1 LEGAGIPLQAT
12 EREHRAA
19 KKGRILS
26 GHDLRRAQYNLLG
39 ILLFITVLLI
49 AACGLIYELVAGTL
63 ASYLLGDSVLQFS
76 TIIGCYLFAM
86 GIGSAL
92 SRFFDRGLA
101 YRFVWI
107 ELLLGVTGG
116 FSSALL
122 FLAFAY
128 TQGFQLLMYALVIVI
143 GVLVGLEIPLLMRL
157 VRGRYHFR
165 DVVAHVLT
173 FDYLGALGASLL
185 FPILLVP
192 HVGLVRSAMLF
203 GLINVAVAL
212 WSTFLFAGQL
222 AQARTLRILCVLVM
236 CALGI
241 GWAQAKRITAAAE
254 DNIYADEII
263 LTRDTRYQHIVL
275 TRFKDDLRLFLNSHL
290 QFSSRDEYRYHE
302 ALIHPGLAAIPAP
315 RRVLVLGGGDGL
327 AVREIL
333 KYPQVENITLV
344 DLDPEMTRLFST
356 NPMLTALN
364 QKSFSS
370 PKVHIINAD
379 AFPWVAENT
388 GSFDFIA
395 IDFPDPTNYSLGK
408 LYTTAFYRAAARH
421 LSAQGLMVV
430 QSTSPMFARDSYWCI
445 AETIKEAGLQ
455 TYPYH
460 VYVPS
465 FGEWGFVIAGV
476 RDYRPPDALPTGLRF
491 ISVTGLPALFQFPP
505 DMAPMAMP
513 ANRLNDQVLVRAYEQ
528 DWKDISH

>member
-1 LEGAGIPLQAT
+1 V
-12 EREHRAA
+12 
-19 KKGRILS
+19 
-26 GHDLRRAQYNLLG
+26 G

-49 AACGLIYELVAGTL
+49 AACGLIYELIAGTL

-86 GIGSAL
+86 GIGSAI
-92 SRFFDRGLA
+92 SRYIDRGLA

-107 ELLLGVTGG
+107 ELLLGVVGG

-143 GVLVGLEIPLLMRL
+143 GVLVGLEIPLLMRII
-157 VRGRYHFR
+157 RGRYHFR
-165 DVVAHVLT
+165 DVIAHVLT

-192 HVGLVRSAMLF
+192 YLGLVRSAMLF
-203 GLINVAVAL
+203 GIVNVAVAL
-212 WSTFLFAGQL
+212 WSTFLFAQQL
-222 AQARTLRILCVLVM
+222 ARAQALRVVCLVVLCG
-236 CALGI
+236 LGI
-241 GWAQAKRITAAAE
+241 GFAQAKNITIAAE

-263 LTRDTRYQHIVL
+263 FARDTRYQHIVL
-275 TRFKDDLRLFLNSHL
+275 TRFKDDIRLFLNSHL

-302 ALIHPGLAAIPAP
+302 ALIHPGLSAIPAP

-333 KYPQVENITLV
+333 KYPQVESITLV

-356 NPMLTALN
+356 HPMLTALN
-364 QKSFSS
+364 QKSFLSS
-370 PKVHIINAD
+370 KVRIINAD
-379 AFPWVAENT
+379 AFPWVDTNT
-388 GSFDFIA
+388 ESFDFVV

-408 LYTTAFYRAAARH
+408 LYTTAFYKAAARH

-445 AETIKEAGLQ
+445 AETIKQAGLR

-465 FGEWGFVIAGV
+465 FGEWGFVIGSN
-476 RDYRPPDALPTGLRF
+476 RDYELPSSLPAGLRF
-491 ISVTGLPALFQFPP
+491 IDLKSLPTLFQFPP
-505 DMAPMAMP
+505 DMAPLPMP
-513 ANRLNDQVLVRAYEQ
+513 PNRLNDQVLVRLYDQ